1 MSILKKDEIIGW
13 SNIKSNEVLCPQ
25 CFNLADADNW
35 SPITDNNDENVIICD
50 HCDKI
55 LSI

>member
-25 CFNLADADNW
+25 CFTLADADNW